1 MEWMCRIQRIDF
13 LDWSIGVTVDPQPSG
28 RKSHGNARA
37 TCRPLRAR
45 HVLRSLRSG
54 RGALPR
60 PPGRRPGA
68 RPERRPGLGA
78 VRCARRDG
86 AVGGDPARPALPR
99 RRRHPRLAG
108 PGGPA
113 GACPDR
119 APPDLPVRRQLPAAC
134 DRPGGRPPPPDDPRT
149 VEEARAEIAAVMD
162 RRAAE
167 DLPYVFIGLPST
179 ITGPYD
185 DVVLPSWAKQPDWEL
200 ELAAVIARPAHRV
213 SVEEALEYVA
223 GYTIANDL
231 TDRATVFRRDMKA
244 IGTDW
249 LRCKNAPGF
258 TPLGPWLVPAG
269 SIADPGDL
277 RVTLKLN
284 GETMQDES
292 TKDMLFGVAR
302 LVSYISQ
309 TARLLPGDL
318 VLTGSPAGNGIH
330 WGRLLR
336 DGDVMEGSITGLGV
350 QRTRCVE
357 EGTA

>member
-1 MEWMCRIQRIDF
+1 MAMLAQPAGPFALGTFSTQDGEPFPGLLAKGRV
-13 LDWSIGVTVDPQPSG
+13 LDLSSALAWAPS
-28 RKSHGNARA
+28 SVRA
-37 TCRPLRAR
+37 VVERWEETLPLLHALADDDALGWRPLEGLRVHAPIEPR
-45 HVLRSLRSG
+45 QIFQSGANYRQHVIDLEVAHRS
-54 RGALPR
+54 
-60 PPGRRPGA
+60 
-68 RPERRPGLGA
+68 
-78 VRCARRDG
+78 
-86 AVGGDPARPALPR
+86 
-99 RRRHPRLAG
+99 
-108 PGGPA
+108 
-113 GACPDR
+113 
-119 APPDLPVRRQLPAAC
+119 
-134 DRPGGRPPPPDDPRT
+134 PDDPRT

-167 DLPYVFIGLPST
+167 DLPYVFIGLPSA

-185 DVVLPSWAKQPDWEL
+185 DVVLPSWAEKPDWEL
-200 ELAAVIARPAHRV
+200 ELAAVIAKPAYRAT
-213 SVEEALEYVA
+213 VEEALEYVA

-258 TPLGPWLVPAG
+258 TPLGPWLVPAE
-269 SIADPGDL
+269 SIADTGDL

-284 GETMQDES
+284 GDTMQDES

-302 LVSYISQ
+302 LVSYASQ
-309 TARLLPGDL
+309 TAQLLPGDL

-350 QRTRCVE
+350 QRTRCVA

>member
-1 MEWMCRIQRIDF
+1 MATLAQSAGPFALGTFSARDGESFPGLLAEDRVLDLRSA
-13 LDWSIGVTVDPQPSG
+13 LDW
-28 RKSHGNARA
+28 
-37 TCRPLRAR
+37 
-45 HVLRSLRSG
+45 
-54 RGALPR
+54 
-60 PPGRRPGA
+60 
-68 RPERRPGLGA
+68 
-78 VRCARRDG
+78 
-86 AVGGDPARPALPR
+86 
-99 RRRHPRLAG
+99 
-108 PGGPA
+108 
-113 GACPDR
+113 
-119 APPDLPVRRQLPAAC
+119 APPDLRAVLERWEETLPVLRTLAEDDSLGRLPLEGLRVHAPIEPRQIFQSGANYRRHVIDLEVAH
-134 DRPGGRPPPPDDPRT
+134 RSPDDPRT

-167 DLPYVFIGLPST
+167 DLPYVFIGLPSA

-185 DVVLPSWAKQPDWEL
+185 DVVLPAWAEKPDWEL
-200 ELAAVIARPAHRV
+200 ELAAVVAKPAYRV
-213 SVEEALEYVA
+213 TVEEALEYVA

-258 TPLGPWLVPAG
+258 TPLGPWLVPAE

-302 LVSYISQ
+302 LVSYASQ
-309 TARLLPGDL
+309 TAQLLPGDL

-350 QRTRCVE
+350 QRTRCVA

>member
-1 MEWMCRIQRIDF
+1 MATLVQPAGPFALGTVSVPEGEPFPGLLAKERVLDLGKA
-13 LDWSIGVTVDPQPSG
+13 LDWAPSDV
-28 RKSHGNARA
+28 RA
-37 TCRPLRAR
+37 VLERWEKTLP
-45 HVLRSLRSG
+45 VLRSLADDDTLDWLPLDGLYVHAPLEPRQIFQCGANYRQHVIDLEVAHRS
-54 RGALPR
+54 
-60 PPGRRPGA
+60 
-68 RPERRPGLGA
+68 
-78 VRCARRDG
+78 
-86 AVGGDPARPALPR
+86 
-99 RRRHPRLAG
+99 
-108 PGGPA
+108 
-113 GACPDR
+113 
-119 APPDLPVRRQLPAAC
+119 
-134 DRPGGRPPPPDDPRT
+134 PDDPRT

-179 ITGPYD
+179 IAGPYD
-185 DVVLPSWAKQPDWEL
+185 DVALPSWAKKPDWEL
-200 ELAAVIARPAHRV
+200 ELAAVIAKSAYRV

-231 TDRATVFRRDMKA
+231 TDRATVFRRDMPA

-258 TPLGPWLVPAG
+258 TPLGPWIVPAE

-284 GETMQDES
+284 GDTMQAES

-309 TARLLPGDL
+309 TSQLLPGDL

-336 DGDVMEGSITGLGV
+336 DGDVMEGSITGLGT
-350 QRTRCVE
+350 QRTRCV
-357 EGTA
+357 ADAS

>member
-1 MEWMCRIQRIDF
+1 MAMLAQPAGPFALGTFSAQDGESFPGLLANDRVLDLRSA
-13 LDWSIGVTVDPQPSG
+13 LDWVPSD
-28 RKSHGNARA
+28 
-37 TCRPLRAR
+37 LRAVLER
-45 HVLRSLRSG
+45 WEETLPVLRTLADDDSLGRLPLEGLRVHAPIEPRQIFQSGANYRQHVIDLEVAHRS
-54 RGALPR
+54 
-60 PPGRRPGA
+60 
-68 RPERRPGLGA
+68 
-78 VRCARRDG
+78 
-86 AVGGDPARPALPR
+86 
-99 RRRHPRLAG
+99 
-108 PGGPA
+108 
-113 GACPDR
+113 
-119 APPDLPVRRQLPAAC
+119 
-134 DRPGGRPPPPDDPRT
+134 PDDPRT

-167 DLPYVFIGLPST
+167 DLPYVFIGLPSA

-185 DVVLPSWAKQPDWEL
+185 DVVLPAWAEKPDWEL
-200 ELAAVIARPAHRV
+200 ELAAVVAKPAYRV
-213 SVEEALEYVA
+213 TVEEALEYVA

-231 TDRATVFRRDMKA
+231 TNRATVFRRDMKA

-258 TPLGPWLVPAG
+258 TPLGPWLVPAE
-269 SIADPGDL
+269 SIADTGDL

-302 LVSYISQ
+302 LVSYASQ
-309 TARLLPGDL
+309 TAQLLPGDL

-350 QRTRCVE
+350 QRTRCVA

>member
-1 MEWMCRIQRIDF
+1 MATHPHPAGPFALGTFSAPDGTPFPGLVVEERVLDLSEALDGAPSGTRAVLEHWEESLPLLHSLADDPS
-13 LDWSIGVTVDPQPSG
+13 LDW
-28 RKSHGNARA
+28 
-37 TCRPLRAR
+37 RPLAGLKVHAPVEPRQIFQSGANYRR
-45 HVLRSLRSG
+45 HVIDLEIAHRS
-54 RGALPR
+54 
-60 PPGRRPGA
+60 
-68 RPERRPGLGA
+68 
-78 VRCARRDG
+78 
-86 AVGGDPARPALPR
+86 
-99 RRRHPRLAG
+99 
-108 PGGPA
+108 
-113 GACPDR
+113 
-119 APPDLPVRRQLPAAC
+119 
-134 DRPGGRPPPPDDPRT
+134 PDDPRT

-167 DLPYVFIGLPST
+167 DLPYVFIGLPSA

-185 DVVLPSWAKQPDWEL
+185 EVVLPSWAEQPDWEL
-200 ELAAVIARPAHRV
+200 ELAAVIGRRAARV

-231 TDRATVFRRDMKA
+231 TDRAGVFRRDMKA

-258 TPLGPWLVPAG
+258 TPLGPWIVPAA

-284 GETMQDES
+284 GDTMQDES

-302 LVSYISQ
+302 LVSYISR
-309 TARLLPGDL
+309 TAELLPGDL

-350 QRTRCVE
+350 QRTRC
-357 EGTA
+357 TAEAL

>member
-1 MEWMCRIQRIDF
+1 MKPAAF
-13 LDWSIGVTVDPQPSG
+13 SG
-28 RKSHGNARA
+28 
-37 TCRPLRAR
+37 PF
-45 HVLRSLRSG
+45 
-54 RGALPR
+54 ALGTFSA
-60 PPGRRPGA
+60 PGQA
-68 RPERRPGLGA
+68 SFPGLVVPAGQVLDLRTA
-78 VRCARRDG
+78 L
-86 AVGGDPARPALPR
+86 GDPTLTSRAVLERWTELLPCLHELAADEEADRQPLDALHVHAPVEPR
-99 RRRHPRLAG
+99 QIFQS
-108 PGGPA
+108 
-113 GACPDR
+113 GANYR
-119 APPDLPVRRQLPAAC
+119 QHVIDLEVAHRS
-134 DRPGGRPPPPDDPRT
+134 PDDPRT

-185 DVVLPSWAKQPDWEL
+185 DVTLPSWAQQPDWEL
-200 ELAAVIARPAHRV
+200 ELAAVISRPTYQV
-213 SVEEALEYVA
+213 SVDQALDHVA

-249 LRCKNAPGF
+249 LRSKNAPGF
-258 TPLGPWLVPAG
+258 TPLGPWLVPA
-269 SIADPGDL
+269 SSLADPGDL

-284 GETMQDES
+284 GQTMQDES
-292 TKDMLFGVAR
+292 TKDMLFGIAR

-336 DGDVMEGSITGLGV
+336 DGDVMDGSITGLGA
-350 QRTRCVE
+350 QRTRCIAEVP
-357 EGTA
+357 A

>member
-1 MEWMCRIQRIDF
+1 MAT
-13 LDWSIGVTVDPQPSG
+13 LAQPAG
-28 RKSHGNARA
+28 
-37 TCRPLRAR
+37 PF
-45 HVLRSLRSG
+45 
-54 RGALPR
+54 ALGTFSAPEGPR
-60 PPGRRPGA
+60 F
-68 RPERRPGLGA
+68 PGLVA
-78 VRCARRDG
+78 ADRVLDLSRALDG
-86 AVGGDPARPALPR
+86 APADIRAVLDRWEELLPVLHALADDP
-99 RRRHPRLAG
+99 G
-108 PGGPA
+108 
-113 GACPDR
+113 PDR
-119 APPDLPVRRQLPAAC
+119 YPLDGLRVHAPVEPRQIFQSGANYRQHVIDLEVAHRT
-134 DRPGGRPPPPDDPRT
+134 PDDPRT
-149 VEEARAEIAAVMD
+149 AEEARAEIAAVMD

-179 ITGPYD
+179 VAGPYD
-185 DVVLPSWAKQPDWEL
+185 DVVLPSWAELPDWEL
-200 ELAAVIARPAHRV
+200 ELAAVIAKPAYRV
-213 SVEEALEYVA
+213 PEAEALEYVA

-269 SIADPGDL
+269 SVADPGDL

-284 GETMQDES
+284 GDTMQDES

-336 DGDVMEGSITGLGV
+336 DGDVLEGSITGLGV
-350 QRTRCVE
+350 QRTRCVAE
-357 EGTA
+357 AAA

>member
-1 MEWMCRIQRIDF
+1 MATLAQPAGP
-13 LDWSIGVTVDPQPSG
+13 LPQPAGPFALGTFSDPDATDRGPFPGLLADG
-28 RKSHGNARA
+28 RVLDLGRA
-37 TCRPLRAR
+37 LEWAPADVRAVVERWEEALPVLHSLAEDPALDRRPLEGLRVHAPLEPR
-45 HVLRSLRSG
+45 QIFQSGANYRQHVIDLEVAHRS
-54 RGALPR
+54 
-60 PPGRRPGA
+60 
-68 RPERRPGLGA
+68 
-78 VRCARRDG
+78 
-86 AVGGDPARPALPR
+86 
-99 RRRHPRLAG
+99 
-108 PGGPA
+108 
-113 GACPDR
+113 
-119 APPDLPVRRQLPAAC
+119 
-134 DRPGGRPPPPDDPRT
+134 PDDPRT

-167 DLPYVFIGLPST
+167 DLPYVFIGLPTT
-179 ITGPYD
+179 IAGPYD
-185 DVVLPSWAKQPDWEL
+185 DVVLPAWARQPDWEL
-200 ELAAVIARPAHRV
+200 ELAAVIAKPAYRV
-213 SVEEALEYVA
+213 SVEAALEYVA

-258 TPLGPWLVPAG
+258 TPLGPWLVPAE

-284 GETMQDES
+284 GDTMQDES
-292 TKDMLFGVAR
+292 TKDMLFGIAR

-318 VLTGSPAGNGIH
+318 VLTGSPAGNGMH

-336 DGDVMEGSITGLGV
+336 DGDVMEGSVTGLGV

-357 EGTA
+357 EDAS